1 MRYDVAYVIKGLMDK
16 VSALSDEAIA
26 VDKISLED
34 SDLEGLRGKVGDR
47 FIVVTKDMIKESI
60 NRDIGDIQQ
69 KLEGYICDSAQH
81 TRECIRIAC
90 NQMVDYMLKKHFF
103 AEYWYDL
110 SKAQQEACLIELN
123 KRVDQAM
130 KDITGMPGYEE
141 RAK

>member
-1 MRYDVAYVIKGLMDK
+1 MRYDVAHVIKGLMDK

-69 KLEGYICDSAQH
+69 TLEGYICDSARH

-90 NQMVDYMLKKHFF
+90 NQMVDYML
-103 AEYWYDL
+103 
-110 SKAQQEACLIELN
+110 
-123 KRVDQAM
+123 
-130 KDITGMPGYEE
+130 
-141 RAK
+141 